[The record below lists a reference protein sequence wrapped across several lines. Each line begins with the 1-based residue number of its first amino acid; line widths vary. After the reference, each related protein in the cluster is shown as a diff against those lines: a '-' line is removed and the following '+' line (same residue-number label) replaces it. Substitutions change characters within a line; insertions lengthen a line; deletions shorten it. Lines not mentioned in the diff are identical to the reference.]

1 VNTPPQVI
9 PLQLDIAD
17 TELDDDFETLDQTPE
32 PGLVGKA
39 MAVLKSPIGIGV
51 VAILIIALGAGAM
64 LANGS
69 LQMIGKPQSNH
80 DGALA
85 GDAGVVSEELVAQ
98 PKLEGER
105 EDDETVAEEE
115 KEEEDPFS
123 SEYGTVTFSGNGAVY
138 HTVPTTVALNVSGQS
153 RKLTLSVGILT
164 DAKSADVLLS
174 EGLAV
179 NLLKI
184 EVAESLELGPY
195 LDWQIPG
202 LVSKNLKRR
211 LEVAFPELNVRGIM
225 IRDFSLASR

>member
-1 VNTPPQVI
+1 MSNPPQVI
-9 PLQLDIAD
+9 PIQLDID
-17 TELDDDFETLDQTPE
+17 DDELDDDFESLDDASE
-32 PGLVGKA
+32 PGLAEKVLGF
-39 MAVLKSPIGIGV
+39 LKSPIGIGAVVVLV
-51 VAILIIALGAGAM
+51 VALGTSAM
-64 LANGS
+64 LAGGS
-69 LQMIGKPQSNH
+69 LPTFGKPQSNH

-85 GDAGVVSEELVAQ
+85 GDGGVVSEELVAQ
-98 PKLEGER
+98 PSLKGER
-105 EDDETVAEEE
+105 EDEETIEEE
-115 KEEEDPFS
+115 EQEEDEFS
-123 SEYGTVTFSGNGAVY
+123 SEYGTVTFTSNGAVY

-164 DAKSADVLLS
+164 DAKSADLLLS

-202 LVSKNLKRR
+202 LVSKELKQR

-225 IRDFSLASR
+225 IRDFALG